1 MRCLISR
8 EDEEVDKEE
17 KRTQKKK
24 VRRAENEDET
34 ALPGQMIMIIKMI
47 FFKPKV
53 KELVIEDHN

>member
-1 MRCLISR
+1 
-8 EDEEVDKEE
+8 
-17 KRTQKKK
+17 